1 METERLFF
9 RHWTTDDKDELFQ
22 LAKDP
27 EIGWR
32 CGWSAHK
39 TVEDS
44 INTKYYIGM
53 THIIICSIW
62 VKEFGNL
69 L

>member
-1 METERLFF
+1 MMETERLFF

-32 CGWSAHK
+32 CGWPAHK

-44 INTKYYIGM
+44 INTKY
-53 THIIICSIW
+53 
-62 VKEFGNL
+62 
-69 L
+69 